1 MTHRGQPAR
10 DANPFATRWIRPGAI
25 AYQFP
30 AGISAEQLVERLG
43 QQCWR
48 GQIVGSHGS
57 GKTTLLH
64 ALIPP
69 LQRAGRHVE
78 HFTLHNGQR
87 RLPVDAHRRSA
98 WNSRTL
104 VLVDGYEQ
112 LGRWHRFWLCWTCRR
127 CGGGLLVTAHRGV
140 GLPDLFQTAVTT
152 ESARRIVADL
162 LPADSDI
169 ADLDIADS
177 DIADSDIANSDIIAP
192 DDVARCL
199 SQHGGNL
206 RETLLALYDLFEQRR
221 R

>member
-1 MTHRGQPAR
+1 MTNRGQSAR

-30 AGISAEQLVERLG
+30 AGASAEQLVEQLG
-43 QQCWR
+43 RQRWR
-48 GQIVGSHGS
+48 GQIVGPHGS
-57 GKTTLLH
+57 GKTTLVH

-78 HFTLHNGQR
+78 HFTLHDGQR

-98 WNSRTL
+98 WDDSTL

-112 LGRWHRFWLCWTCRR
+112 LGRWHRFWLRWTCRR
-127 CGGGLLVTAHRGV
+127 CGSGLLATAHRSV
-140 GLPDLFQTAVTT
+140 GLPELFQTAITA
-152 ESARRIVADL
+152 ESARRIVKDL
-162 LPADSDI
+162 LPADSDMI
-169 ADLDIADS
+169 AA
-177 DIADSDIANSDIIAP
+177 

-199 SQHGGNL
+199 NQHDGNL
-206 RETLLALYDLFEQRR
+206 REALLALYDLFEQRR